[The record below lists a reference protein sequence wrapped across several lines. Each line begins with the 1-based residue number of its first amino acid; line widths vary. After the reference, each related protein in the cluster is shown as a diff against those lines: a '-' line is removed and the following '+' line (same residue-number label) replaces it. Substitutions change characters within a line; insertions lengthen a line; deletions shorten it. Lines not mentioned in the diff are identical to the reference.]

1 MRILYLDLD
10 ALNPTHLGCYGYHRN
25 TSPTIDKIAA
35 QGIRFNQAY
44 TSDAPCLPSR
54 TAFYSGQ
61 FGIHSGVVGHG
72 GTAAERRING
82 PDRGFKDRLATE
94 GLAGFLQ
101 RQNFKTSMISPFGQ
115 RHAAWWFYA
124 GFNEI
129 HNTGKSGHE
138 SAEEVTPIVEKWL
151 NDNAAND
158 RWFLHI
164 NYWDIHTPYRAPER
178 YGHPF
183 ATDPLPDWLTPELL
197 EKHKQVVGPHTAQEI
212 SMWDDRENPR
222 YPRHPGRI
230 DTMDDLRKMIDGYD
244 TAIRYVDD
252 QIAQIVRL
260 LEEKGVLEDTAI
272 IISADHGE
280 NMGELGIYG
289 EHGTADH
296 ATCHIPLIIKWPGG
310 KSGLVDNGLHYNI
323 DMAPTIADLLGGQ
336 QSSLWD
342 GASYAPTLTN
352 GTPCGHNELIV
363 SQCAHVCQRAV
374 RFDNW
379 IYIRTYHDGYRLYP
393 REMLFD
399 LASDSHEQNDV
410 AQNHPNIC
418 REAAYRLMNW
428 HDHMMETMPRP
439 YDNDPLWTVMQE
451 GGPMHTWGAL
461 EKYSERLKK
470 TGRAK
475 GAAQLFEKFNNKYR
489 HP

>member
-25 TSPTIDKIAA
+25 TSPTIDKIAS
-35 QGIRFNQAY
+35 QGICFNNVYA
-44 TSDAPCLPSR
+44 TDAPCLPSR

-72 GTAAERRING
+72 GTASERRING
-82 PDRGFKDRLATE
+82 ADRGFRDRLASE
-94 GLAGFLQ
+94 GMAGFLQ
-101 RQNFKTSMISPFGQ
+101 GQGFKTSMISPFGQ

-124 GFNEI
+124 GFHEI
-129 HNTGKSGHE
+129 HNTGKNGGE
-138 SAEEVTPIVEKWL
+138 SAEEVTPTVEKWL
-151 NDNAAND
+151 NDNAEGDN
-158 RWFLHI
+158 WYLHI
-164 NYWDIHTPYRAPER
+164 NYWDIHTPYRAPES

-183 ATDPLPDWLTPELL
+183 ADAPLPDWLTPELL
-197 EKHKQVVGPHTAQEI
+197 EKHRQIVGPHTAQEI
-212 SMWDDRENPR
+212 SMWSDRENPR
-222 YPRHPGRI
+222 HPRHPGRL
-230 DTMDDLRKMIDGYD
+230 DNMGDLRKMIDGYD

-252 QIAQIVRL
+252 QIALIVRM

-310 KSGLVDNGLHYNI
+310 QSGAIDDGLHYNI
-323 DMAPTIADLLGGQ
+323 DMAPTLAELLGGQ
-336 QSSLWD
+336 KQPMWD
-342 GASYAPTLTN
+342 GETYAQTITE
-352 GTPCGHNELIV
+352 GVDCGRSELIV

-399 LASDSHEQNDV
+399 LSSDPHEQTDV
-410 AQNHPNIC
+410 AAGHPEVC

-439 YDNDPLWTVMQE
+439 YDTDPLWTVMQE

-461 EKYSERLKK
+461 EGYCERLRK

-475 GAAQLFEKFNNKYR
+475 GAKALWEKYGDTYR